1 MTVVTDPALMD
12 LDNMRS
18 LGIHA
23 IDLACDCGQR
33 GEANADRFPGS
44 AKVGELM
51 RFFRCSECGKR
62 PKSARPGKLPTT
74 AIDAE
79 QRPLLVERQPFYVPG
94 SHAPL
99 R

>member
-1 MTVVTDPALMD
+1 MTVAPDPAFTD

-18 LGIHA
+18 LGIQV
-23 IDLACDCGQR
+23 IDLACECGQR
-33 GEANADRFPGS
+33 GEASADRFPGS
-44 AKVGELM
+44 AKVKELT
-51 RFFRCSECGKR
+51 RFFRCSKCGRR
-62 PKSARPGKLPTT
+62 PKTAQPGKLPTT

-79 QRPLLVERQPFYVPG
+79 QRPLLAERQPFYVPG